1 MVQDMME
8 SILKS
13 LSMRSFIEDCQE
25 HLCKIFKCQRANMIL
40 VDRPRRKLFRVKF
53 GEQTHYREKYVLT
66 KTGKIKTEME
76 PYISENDFMESFPIE
91 ETDYVKTG
99 LAGYV
104 AKGYFSLL
112 SEKVE
117 DDNRFLPYVDDPQ
130 SLEGN
135 VEPAR

>member
-1 MVQDMME
+1 MME

-13 LSMRSFIEDCQE
+13 LSMRRFIEDCQA
-25 HLCKIFKCQRANMIL
+25 HLTKIFNCQRVNMTLI
-40 VDRPRRKLFRVKF
+40 DRPRRRLFRVKF

-66 KTGKIKTEME
+66 KTGKVKTEME
-76 PYISENDFMESFPIE
+76 PYVLENDFMESFPIE
-91 ETDYVKTG
+91 ESNDYDKTG

-117 DDNRFLPYVDDPQ
+117 DDNRFVAYIDDP
-130 SLEGN
+130 
-135 VEPAR
+135 